1 MAAFIAQNMA
11 PIMFTSLVVFLLLGY
26 PVAFS
31 LAAVGLVYF
40 VVGVELA
47 PLSGGSISLSW
58 SLLSALPERIFGVM
72 ANETLLAI
80 PFFTFMGLILER
92 SGMAEDLLDTIGQ
105 LFGPVRG
112 GLAYAVIF
120 VGALLAATTG
130 VVAASVISMGL
141 ISLPIMLRY
150 GYDRRLASG
159 VIAASGTLAQ
169 IIPPSLVLIVMADQL
184 GRSVGDM
191 YKGAFIPGLTLAAM
205 YAGYVFLVTVIKPEA
220 APALPI
226 EARTIPEDK
235 DLEARQALLTAF
247 GLLIVG
253 VPLFYLVISL
263 GMTLAGWA
271 GFAVSLPESVHW
283 GLGLVLSALAFG
295 RRLLGASRDGD
306 ADVPRWNTFA
316 VIGLTVILSMVMTRI
331 LLARFS
337 QMQPD
342 NGLIWGALLATLAVY
357 VLAILNRKSNL
368 GIMSRMTE
376 QVIIVLVPP
385 LALIFLVLG
394 TIFVG
399 IATPT
404 EAGAMGAAGALLL
417 AFAKQRLNLDLMKQ
431 AMDTTAKLSAF
442 VVFILVGARV
452 FSLTFYGVNG
462 HTWVEHLLTSLPG
475 GQVGFLIIV
484 NIMVFILAF
493 FLDFFELAFIVIPL
507 LGPAAE
513 KLGIDLIWFGVILG
527 VNMQTSFMHPPFGFA
542 LFYLRSVAPTTKYKD
557 RLTGKM
563 MDPVTTGQIYM
574 GAIPFVVIQCIM
586 VAMVI
591 MIPSMVMVYKSGEVR
606 LDQQQIEEQ
615 FKSIAPPV
623 GSDAPPELKF

>member
-11 PIMFTSLVVFLLLGY
+11 PIMFLSLIVFLLIGY
-26 PVAFS
+26 PVTFS
-31 LAAVGLVYF
+31 LAACGLLF
-40 VVGVELA
+40 FFVGVELA
-47 PLSGGSISLSW
+47 PLSNGSINLSW
-58 SLLSALPERIFGVM
+58 SLLTALPERIFGVM
-72 ANETLLAI
+72 NNETLLAI

-105 LFGPVRG
+105 LFGPIRG

-150 GYDRRLASG
+150 GYDRRLATG

-191 YKGAFIPGLTLAAM
+191 YKGAFIPGLTLSVL
-205 YAGYVFLVTVIKPEA
+205 YAGYVFLVTVVKPEM

-226 EARTIPEDK
+226 EARSIPEDPA
-235 DLEARQALLTAF
+235 LEPRQKWLTGFALLF
-247 GLLIVG
+247 VG
-253 VPLFYLVISL
+253 VPLFYLLISFSEWI
-263 GMTLAGWA
+263 GGLAGFPFEVPGMAQWI
-271 GFAVSLPESVHW
+271 GAVVASL
-283 GLGLVLSALAFG
+283 LVFGPRLFSSSAKG
-295 RRLLGASRDGD
+295 E
-306 ADVPRWNTFA
+306 DVPRWNTFA
-316 VIGLTVILSMVMTRI
+316 MIGIAAIGTAVLSHWLDARFPDMPTDNVLIWSAFIATGLLY
-331 LLARFS
+331 LLA
-337 QMQPD
+337 M
-342 NGLIWGALLATLAVY
+342 A
-357 VLAILNRKSNL
+357 NRKSNL
-368 GIMSRMTE
+368 GLMSRMTE
-376 QVIIVLVPP
+376 QVVIVLVPP

-404 EAGAMGAAGALLL
+404 EAGAMGAAGGLLL
-417 AFAKQRLNLDLMKQ
+417 AFAKGRLNLSLLKQ
-431 AMDTTAKLSAF
+431 AMDTTAKLSCF
-442 VVFILVGARV
+442 VVFILIGARV

-484 NIMVFILAF
+484 NLFVFVLAF

-542 LFYLRSVAPTTKYKD
+542 LFYLRSVAPKLPFKD

-586 VAMVI
+586 VALVI
-591 MIPSMVMVYKSGEVR
+591 MIPSMVMIYKSGEVK
-606 LDQQQIEEQ
+606 LDASQVEEQ
-615 FKSIAPPV
+615 FKGIGLPPV
-623 GSDAPPELKF
+623 NDAAPELKF

>member
-11 PIMFTSLVVFLLLGY
+11 PIMFLFLVIFLLIGY

-31 LAAVGLVYF
+31 LAAVGLAFF

-47 PLSGGSISLSW
+47 PLSGGSINLSW
-58 SLLSALPERIFGVM
+58 SLLQAMPERIFGVM
-72 ANETLLAI
+72 NNDTLLAI

-150 GYDRRLASG
+150 GYDRRMAAG

-191 YKGAFIPGLTLAAM
+191 YKGAFIPGLTLAAL
-205 YAGYVFLVTVIKPEA
+205 YAGYVFLVTIVKPEA
-220 APALPI
+220 APALPL
-226 EARTIPEDK
+226 EARTIPEDPA
-235 DLEARQALLTAF
+235 LENRQKWLTGF
-247 GLLIVG
+247 LLIFVG
-253 VPLFYLVISL
+253 IPIFYLLISFSEWIGESLDKPFHVSNHVQWIGAVIASL
-263 GMTLAGWA
+263 
-271 GFAVSLPESVHW
+271 
-283 GLGLVLSALAFG
+283 LVFG
-295 RRLLGASRDGD
+295 RRLMGHVDKD
-306 ADVPRWNTFA
+306 QDVPRWNTFA
-316 VIGLTVILSMVMTRI
+316 MVGAAGIATAVLSQY
-331 LLARFS
+331 LDARF
-337 QMQPD
+337 PD
-342 NGLIWGALLATLAVY
+342 MPTDNVLIWSAFIATGILY
-357 VLAILNRKSNL
+357 VLALLNKSSNL

-376 QVIIVLVPP
+376 QVVIVLVPP

-404 EAGAMGAAGALLL
+404 EAGAMGAGGGVLL
-417 AFAKQRLNLDLMKQ
+417 AMAKRRLDMSLLKQ
-431 AMDTTAKLSAF
+431 AMNTTAKLSCF
-442 VVFILVGARV
+442 VVFILIGARV

-475 GQVGFLIIV
+475 GQTGFLIIV
-484 NIMVFILAF
+484 NMMVFVLAF

-542 LFYLRSVAPTTKYKD
+542 LFYLRSVAPKNPFKD

-563 MDPVTTGQIYM
+563 MDPVTTGQIYV
-574 GAIPFVVIQCIM
+574 GAIPFVIIQCIM
-586 VAMVI
+586 VALVI
-591 MIPSMVMVYKSGEVR
+591 LFPQMVMVYKSGEVK
-606 LDQQQIEEQ
+606 LNATQIEEQ
-615 FKSIAPPV
+615 FKGIAVPNV
-623 GSDAPPELKF
+623 EIPPELKF